1 MLDKLLRLFPS
12 GLVGLRVVVVV
23 LAAVGVENRFNLARR
38 ELAVLR
44 GRIREDA
51 NGSGT
56 QRGSG

>member
-38 ELAVLR
+38 ELAVLCC
-44 GRIREDA
+44 RIREDA
-51 NGSGT
+51 NGPGT